1 MTPSDKNDRQFMT
14 IDVEIVRDNTVK
26 TRLAADWMNDNVNG
40 WQL

>member
-26 TRLAADWMNDNVNG
+26 TRLAAD
-40 WQL
+40 